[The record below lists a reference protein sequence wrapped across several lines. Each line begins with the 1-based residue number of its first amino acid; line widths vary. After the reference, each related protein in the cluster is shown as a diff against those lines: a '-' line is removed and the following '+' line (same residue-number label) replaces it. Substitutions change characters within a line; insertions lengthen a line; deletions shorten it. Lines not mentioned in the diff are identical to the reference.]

1 MPHSVADSIANVLG
15 PIKLTS
21 SKLSLLRPD
30 IKVLSSSGDVLRT
43 IRSDVPDLAHMEGSL
58 PSHNNAPTT
67 IHLHRA
73 PPFKETP
80 TLIWAVHGQ
89 SGEIRVE
96 AAATMIHAF
105 DSGAKILVEDFESG
119 EIETV
124 TWEDP
129 MAGKGIEGAAN
140 NIGALYEAFAGGE
153 KGTWP
158 TFEDAL
164 QKHRMLD
171 EVLGDWNA

>member
-1 MPHSVADSIANVLG
+1 MQHSAADSIANVLG
-15 PIKLTS
+15 SIKLTS
-21 SKLSLLRPD
+21 SNLSLLHPD
-30 IKVLSSSGDVLRT
+30 IKVLSSSGQVLRT
-43 IRSDVPDLAHMEGSL
+43 IKSDVPDLVHIEGSL
-58 PSHNNAPTT
+58 PSHNNAPTSIT
-67 IHLHRA
+67 LRRA
-73 PPFKETP
+73 PPFKGTP
-80 TLIWAVHGQ
+80 ALIWAVHGQ

-96 AAATMIHAF
+96 AAGTTIHAF

-129 MAGKGIEGAAN
+129 MAGKGIKGPAN

-153 KGTWP
+153 KGAWP

-164 QKHRMLD
+164 QRHRMLE
-171 EVLGDWNA
+171 EVWGDWKA